1 MRIFCY
7 TSLFLVTIFFGSCN
21 KTDLYEQKAKT
32 LDSLSGAVSSI
43 ARELQT
49 IDTIILQK
57 SISRYTWYKQ
67 FIQQNIN
74 DTVNKDE
81 ADNLQQ
87 FYTCGKKLED
97 FSTNRKLILSRA
109 LLINQQLEKLGL
121 DAKNKAISTDQ
132 LLYFSVY
139 EKSEAAKLIATGYQQ
154 QKIFH
159 SQFEEFKN
167 SLRGV
172 ESLIR
177 SRNKGELPTIIKDS
191 ISF

>member
-7 TSLFLVTIFFGSCN
+7 TSLFLVVMFFGSCN
-21 KTDLYEQKAKT
+21 KTDLYEQKAKS

-49 IDTIILQK
+49 IDTITLQK
-57 SISRYTWYKQ
+57 AVSRYTWYKQ

-74 DTVNKDE
+74 DTVNKVE

-87 FYTCGKKLED
+87 FYTSGNSLEN
-97 FSTNRKLILSRA
+97 FAANRKVIVSRA
-109 LLINQQLEKLGL
+109 LLINQQLEKLAL
-121 DAKNKAISTDQ
+121 DAKNKALTTDQ
-132 LLYFSVY
+132 LLRFSVH
-139 EKSEAAKLIATGYQQ
+139 EKDEAAKLITAGYQQ
-154 QKIFH
+154 QKLFH

-167 SLRGV
+167 SLKGV
-172 ESLIR
+172 ELLIR
-177 SRNKGELPTIIKDS
+177 SRNKGELPTIIKDT